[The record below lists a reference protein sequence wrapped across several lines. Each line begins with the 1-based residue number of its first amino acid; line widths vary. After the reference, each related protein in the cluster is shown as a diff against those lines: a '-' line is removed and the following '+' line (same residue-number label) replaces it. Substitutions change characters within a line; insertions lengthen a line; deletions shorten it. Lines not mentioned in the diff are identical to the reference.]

1 MGMVGIERVY
11 LGVLNADGT
20 PIISD
25 TKGFTTGM
33 VEVTDEMLGTSAFNF
48 QTSKNSEEIDGNNK
62 QLSIQKAMPTASADI
77 TFNNLP
83 FDIQQKVLGR
93 EKVGQGWVDSMVNTY
108 CVVIAQSPIP
118 DSNNKVY
125 TVLGRAVA
133 TSKGYNLQTSTSKKT
148 NRVSD
153 EISFEGLACDALNDM
168 PYMQCS
174 SEDSGFS
181 LKAMFDQVCPGQ
193 TLISADPVKT
203 NTETAST
210 ASK

>member
-11 LGVLNADGT
+11 LGVLDANGT
-20 PIISD
+20 PITDES
-25 TKGFTTGM
+25 KGFTTGM
-33 VEVTDEMLGTSAFNF
+33 IEVTDEMLGTSTFNF

-77 TFNNLP
+77 TFNSLP

-108 CVVIAQSPIP
+108 TVVIAQSPIP
-118 DSNNKVY
+118 DSNDKVY
-125 TVLGRAVA
+125 TVMGKCVA

-153 EISFEGLACDALNDM
+153 DLNFEGLACDALNDM
-168 PYMQCS
+168 PYMTCS
-174 SEDSGFS
+174 SADSGFS
-181 LKAMFDQVCPGQ
+181 KKAMFDQVCPGQ
-193 TLISADPVKT
+193 TLIAADTVKT
-203 NTETAST
+203 ATTST